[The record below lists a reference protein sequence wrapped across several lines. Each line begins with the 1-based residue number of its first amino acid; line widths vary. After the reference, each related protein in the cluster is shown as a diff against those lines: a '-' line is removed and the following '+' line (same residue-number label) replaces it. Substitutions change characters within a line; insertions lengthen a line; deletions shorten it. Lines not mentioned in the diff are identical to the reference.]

1 MPKSDPFPIPLDE
14 GKNKVCSLRDAIKR
28 NIRPGMS
35 IHLCSTHT
43 RSNALI
49 YELVRQYHG
58 KRPGFTIITAG
69 LIANGVILLHEGLV
83 RRVIASFIGDSY
95 PSPGPNPVVQ
105 RAYLSGKVAF
115 ENWSILT
122 LPLRLM
128 AGAMGVPFMPTK
140 SIVGSTM
147 EKDNHDSFFVL
158 KNGGETTGMVRA
170 LHPDIS
176 LVHGVMADRNGN
188 TVITPPYGIDIY
200 GAMASREGAIVS
212 VEKVVSTEEIRKYAH
227 LVRIPGHIVRAVCP
241 VPMGAH
247 PSGLNGQGIH
257 GFNSYCDD
265 YDFVEDVRAASIEPG
280 RMDSWIKRWVLGPRI
295 HEDYLRLLGPQRILY
310 LKGKADPD
318 SWKAELLEGPLE
330 GNDPLKASPGERM
343 AVMGARSLCKR
354 IVQNGYKTL
363 LAGIGVSNL
372 SAWLA
377 YYDLISRGFDI
388 ELMAEIGFYGYAP
401 RPSDPFIF
409 NFRNI
414 PTCKMLTGTETIMG
428 ILMGGEFNQC
438 IGAIGAGQIDQYGN
452 INSTLIPEKQ
462 YLTGSG
468 GANDI
473 CSSAKEVL
481 VTAIQTKGRF
491 LRKVP
496 YVTSTG
502 KRVKTLVS
510 DLGLFEKISGS
521 DTFILKG
528 YFPFA
533 KEEEALREI
542 KERCGWPLKVVR
554 RPERLRLPTQ
564 DELQKLKLFDPKG
577 QFFES

>member
-1 MPKSDPFPIPLDE
+1 MPRSDLFPIPRDE
-14 GKNKVCSLRDAIKR
+14 GKNKVCSLRDAIRR

-43 RSNALI
+43 RSNALV
-49 YELVRQYHG
+49 YELVRQFHG
-58 KRPGFTIITAG
+58 KRPGFTIVTAG

-83 RRVIASFIGDSY
+83 RKVVASFCGDSY

-105 RAYLSGKVAF
+105 RAYLSGEVAF

-147 EKDNHDSFFVL
+147 EKENCDSFFVL
-158 KNGGETTGMVRA
+158 KKGKIATGMVRA
-170 LHPDIS
+170 LNPDIT
-176 LVHGVMADRNGN
+176 LVHGVMADANGN

-212 VEKVVSTEEIRKYAH
+212 VEKIVSTEEIRRYAH
-227 LVRIPGHIVRAVCP
+227 LVKIPGHMVRAVCP
-241 VPMGAH
+241 VTLGAH

-265 YDFVEDVRAASIEPG
+265 YDFVEDVRAASIEPE
-280 RMDSWIKRWVLGPRI
+280 RMDSWIKKWVLGPRN
-295 HEDYLRLLGPQRILY
+295 HEDYLGLLGPQRILF

-318 SWKAELLEGPLE
+318 SWKAELLEESPEGTAPLE
-330 GNDPLKASPGERM
+330 ASPGERM
-343 AVMGARSLCKR
+343 AVMGARRLCER

-377 YYDLISRGFDI
+377 YYDLIARGIDI

-414 PTCKMLTGTETIMG
+414 PTCKMLSGTETIMG
-428 ILMGGEFNQC
+428 ILMGGELNKC

-452 INSTLIPEKQ
+452 INSTLVPKKQ

-473 CSSAKEVL
+473 CSSAQEVL
-481 VTAIQTKGRF
+481 VTAIQTRGKF
-491 LRKVP
+491 LKKVP
-496 YVTSTG
+496 YITSTG
-502 KRVKTLVS
+502 KRVRTIVS
-510 DLGLFEKISGS
+510 DLGVFEKISGS

-533 KEEEALREI
+533 QEEEALREI

-554 RPERLRLPTQ
+554 RPERLKLPTQ
-564 DELQKLKLFDPKG
+564 DELHMLKLFDPKG
-577 QFFES
+577 QFFQ